1 MPAIELKNII
11 KNFKTPTSDVEV
23 LKNVNFSADAGSL
36 SLVLGPSGSGKS
48 TFLTIAGGIQTPT
61 DGIVTT
67 AGENLEQ
74 LSGKARDALRLDKI
88 GFVLQS
94 YNLVPY
100 LTVGEQFKLVDKI
113 KPKGNLSH
121 AALSEL
127 LDDLGIANLVNQYPA
142 SLSGGQTQRV
152 AIARALYPDP
162 AIVLADEPTAA
173 LDSPRVAVVGQL
185 LADLAH
191 KHNKAIVVV
200 THDVRLEKFADRK
213 FTLLDGK
220 LREGEPELSL
230 IHI

>member
-23 LKNVNFSADAGSL
+23 LKNVNFSADADSL

-220 LREGEPELSL
+220 LREGEPEYAA
-230 IHI
+230 

>member
-48 TFLTIAGGIQTPT
+48 TFLTSAGGIQTPT

-220 LREGEPELSL
+220 LREGEPEYAA
-230 IHI
+230 